1 MFRDSDPFF
10 WAGRGGG
17 HGPFGGGGRSGFFGA
32 GGPFGGGFRGGGGGM
47 RTARVLASGDLQ
59 LLILL
64 LLSEKPRHGYEI
76 IKAVEEHS
84 SGVYT
89 PSPGMVYP
97 ALTYLEEMS
106 YATASAEG
114 TKKLFS
120 ITEEGSAY
128 LAKNRSTADEI
139 WSRLALYGR
148 KLAYFQRQYAE
159 DEDVA
164 EHFGSGGASGD
175 GMHGEWQH
183 LKAEFLGLRTEL
195 KAAIYE
201 KLNSSVEEKK
211 RVLQILRKTIDEIRG
226 K

>member
-1 MFRDSDPFF
+1 MFRHSHSYF
-10 WAGRGGG
+10 AGRGGHFG
-17 HGPFGGGGRSGFFGA
+17 PGGGGRHGFPGGPFGGGG
-32 GGPFGGGFRGGGGGM
+32 FRGGSM
-47 RTARVLASGDLQ
+47 RTARVLASSDLQ

-64 LLSEKPRHGYEI
+64 LLSEKPRYGYEI

-97 ALTYLEEMS
+97 ALTYLEETG
-106 YATASAEG
+106 YATASTEG

-120 ITEEGSAY
+120 ITDEGTAY
-128 LAKNRSTADEI
+128 LAKNRSAAEET
-139 WSRLALYGR
+139 WNRLALFGR
-148 KLAYFQRQYAE
+148 KLAHLQRQYAE

-164 EHFGSGGASGD
+164 DHFGSGPSD
-175 GMHGEWQH
+175 SVRGEWQQM
-183 LKAEFLGLRTEL
+183 KAEFLGLRDEL

-201 KLNSSVEEKK
+201 KLNSSLEEKR
-211 RVLQILRKTIDEIRG
+211 RVLQILRRTIDEIRA

>member
-1 MFRDSDPFF
+1 MFRQSHSFF
-10 WAGRGGG
+10 WAARGGQ
-17 HGPFGGGGRSGFFGA
+17 GPFGGGGRGFGG
-32 GGPFGGGFRGGGGGM
+32 GGPFGGGGFRGGGGM

-97 ALTYLEEMS
+97 ALTYLEEMN

-120 ITEEGSAY
+120 ITDEGTAH
-128 LAKNRSTADEI
+128 LAQNRATATDI
-139 WSRLALYGR
+139 WNRLAIYGR

-164 EHFGSGGASGD
+164 EHFGGGASD
-175 GMHGEWQH
+175 SDSVRGEWQQM
-183 LKAEFLGLRTEL
+183 KAEFMGLRAEL

-201 KLNSSVEEKK
+201 KLSASLEEKK
-211 RVLQILRKTIDEIRG
+211 RVLQILRRTIDEIRG

>member
-1 MFRDSDPFF
+1 MFRHTHSY
-10 WAGRGGG
+10 WAGRGG
-17 HGPFGGGGRSGFFGA
+17 HHAFGGGGRHGFFG
-32 GGPFGGGFRGGGGGM
+32 GPIGGGGGGM

-76 IKAVEEHS
+76 IKAIEEHS

-97 ALTYLEEMS
+97 ALTFLEETG
-106 YATASAEG
+106 YATAAADG

-120 ITEEGSAY
+120 ITAEGTEH
-128 LAKNRSTADEI
+128 LTKNRSAAEEL
-139 WSRLALYGR
+139 WNRLALFGR
-148 KLAYFQRQYAE
+148 KLAHFQRQYAE
-159 DEDVA
+159 EEDVA
-164 EHFGSGGASGD
+164 EHFGGGPRDSVRS
-175 GMHGEWQH
+175 EWRQM
-183 LKAEFLGLRTEL
+183 KAEFLGLRDEL

-201 KLNSSVEEKK
+201 KLNSSIEEKK
-211 RVLQILRKTIDEIRG
+211 RVLQILRRTIDEIRG